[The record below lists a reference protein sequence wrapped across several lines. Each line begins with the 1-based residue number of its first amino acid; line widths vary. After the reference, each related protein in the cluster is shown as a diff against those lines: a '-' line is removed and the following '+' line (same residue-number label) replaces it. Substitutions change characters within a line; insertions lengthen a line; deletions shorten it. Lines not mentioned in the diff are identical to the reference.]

1 MFHIFRGLK
10 EHIVIILARLLE
22 ADPSQGMKFDEL
34 FQAVESIKAMKVN
47 LNGTVRFDVSNIG
60 PSSKRPSSYCLLIL
74 VYSTFI
80 PI

>member
-34 FQAVESIKAMKVN
+34 FQAVESIKAMKV
-47 LNGTVRFDVSNIG
+47 
-60 PSSKRPSSYCLLIL
+60 KK
-74 VYSTFI
+74 
-80 PI
+80 